1 MDIAILL
8 IRVGVGATLAAHGAQ
23 KLLGW
28 FQGHGIAGTAG
39 FLESLGFRPGKAY
52 AWLLGGAELLGGLA
66 LAVGVLTPVAAT
78 VVAAVMVGAIL
89 AVHREKGFF
98 AQAGGYEYPLALA
111 LASVATAFA
120 GAGRYSLDHVF
131 GWSLAGEEWGVAA
144 VVAAL
149 GLGLAAVASGNL
161 RVGQW
166 RQHHP
171 ART

>member
-8 IRVGVGATLAAHGAQ
+8 IRVVVGATLAAHGAQ
-23 KLLGW
+23 KLFGW
-28 FQGHGIAGTAG
+28 FRGHGIAGTAG
-39 FLESLGFRPGKAY
+39 FLESLGFRPGKVY
-52 AWLLGGAELLGGLA
+52 AWILGGAELLGGLA
-66 LAVGVLTPVAAT
+66 LAVGLLTPLAAA

-111 LASVATAFA
+111 AASAAAAFA
-120 GAGRYSLDHVF
+120 GAGRYSLDHVL
-131 GWSLAGEEWGVAA
+131 GWSLAGEEWGIGA

-149 GLGLAAVASGNL
+149 VLGMAAVASRSL
-161 RVGQW
+161 RVRPW
-166 RQHHP
+166 RQHRP

>member
-23 KLLGW
+23 KLFGW
-28 FQGHGIAGTAG
+28 FGGHGIAGTAG
-39 FLESLGFRPGKAY
+39 FLESLGFRPARAY
-52 AWLLGGAELLGGLA
+52 AWLLGAAELLGGLA
-66 LAVGVLTPVAAT
+66 LGVGLMTPVAAT

-89 AVHREKGFF
+89 AVHRDKGFF

-111 LASVATAFA
+111 LAAVATAFA

-131 GWSLAGEEWGVAA
+131 GWSLAGAEWGVAA
-144 VVAAL
+144 VPRPRAATT
-149 GLGLAAVASGNL
+149 AAVASRNL
-161 RVGQW
+161 RLRPW
-166 RQHHP
+166 RRHHP